1 MRITQAVLSLFA
13 GIIYSSR
20 VGAFT
25 ITSLQQPSI
34 SSSRNGINAT
44 PTSTSL
50 KAEASSLPTIEQL
63 STDPFMKQV
72 SHAAEIVP
80 LLSMEAKQEEGD
92 EDAVSV
98 MLQAQLSHSDGI
110 RGFFVNYLTGEGDT
124 AADALEVPAPL
135 ASAIQTVSDRE
146 DLISLASMNVIMP
159 TAMSSM
165 HTDAGL
171 QQASAKTA
179 RRGII
184 VLKYLATLAPEEV
197 KPTVGAILL
206 AATDA
211 ESADPN
217 VAYWKK
223 FFTNYGYEEQQ
234 LKDIS
239 TAIGTIEF

>member
-13 GIIYSSR
+13 GLICSSR
-20 VGAFT
+20 VGAF
-25 ITSLQQPSI
+25 IVTSLQTSI
-34 SSSRNGINAT
+34 LSSRT
-44 PTSTSL
+44 TTSL
-50 KAEASSLPTIEQL
+50 NAEASSLPTIEQL
-63 STDPFMKQV
+63 STDPFMRQV

-80 LLSMEAKQEEGD
+80 LLSAEAEQEGND
-92 EDAVSV
+92 DAIAA

-165 HTDAGL
+165 HTDPEL
-171 QQASAKTA
+171 QQSSAKTA
-179 RRGII
+179 KRGII

-197 KPTVGAILL
+197 KPTVEAILL
-206 AATDA
+206 AATAGA
-211 ESADPN
+211 ESTDPN

-223 FFTNYGYEEQQ
+223 FYTNYGYEEQQ

-239 TAIGTIEF
+239 SAIGSIEF